1 MQAPLSLVLF
11 GFAAMLGPM
20 LGASMPWA
28 PAVHALVFGAETAWW
43 WHGAPHVLPA
53 YAAAMA
59 GMVIA
64 WVGTVWA
71 CALAA
76 LHERR
81 HRDDPERWD
90 DWLGGAGNGMGR
102 AR

>member
-28 PAVHALVFGAETAWW
+28 PRVHALVWGGETWEWW
-43 WHGAPHVLPA
+43 RAAPHVLPA
-53 YAAAMA
+53 YLAMMA
-59 GMVIA
+59 GMVLA

-71 CALAA
+71 CGQAA
-76 LHERR
+76 LHDYLY
-81 HRDDPERWD
+81 RDDPERWD
-90 DWLGGAGNGMGR
+90 DWLGGAGSVR
-102 AR
+102 

>member
-1 MQAPLSLVLF
+1 MRTPLSLVLF
-11 GFAAMLGPM
+11 GLATMLGPV

-28 PAVHALVFGAETAWW
+28 PLVHAVLFGGETVGWW
-43 WHGAPHVLPA
+43 RGEPHVMAA
-53 YAAAMA
+53 YLAAMM

-90 DWLGGAGNGMGR
+90 DWLAGMGKR
-102 AR
+102 RW